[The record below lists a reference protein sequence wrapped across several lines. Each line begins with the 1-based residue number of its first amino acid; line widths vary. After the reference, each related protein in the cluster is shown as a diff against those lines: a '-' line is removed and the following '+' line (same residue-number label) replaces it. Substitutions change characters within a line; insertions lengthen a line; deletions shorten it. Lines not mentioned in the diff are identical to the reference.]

1 MKMHAK
7 EIIKNKADK
16 MVDLITDE
24 IGPEGTKKLSASFID
39 KKTNIKYILSVGIKS
54 GDPESLLDDIDEEDI
69 SAKVRDIM
77 ERVVALEIREDNDTV
92 YDDTDIL
99 ARLNNLESK
108 EDYDD
113 TGLKARLTV
122 LENKVDNDTI
132 YDDTELRER
141 VSALEEAIIPS
152 EEINPPS
159 GDDNS

>member
-1 MKMHAK
+1 MHAK

-24 IGPEGTKKLSASFID
+24 IGTEGTKKLSASFID
-39 KKTNIKYILSVGIKS
+39 KKTNIKYILRVGIQS
-54 GDPESLLDDIDEEDI
+54 GDPESLVEDIDEEDI

-77 ERVVALEIREDNDTV
+77 ERIVALEIREDSDTV

-122 LENKVDNDTI
+122 LESKVDNDTI

-152 EEINPPS
+152 EEINTPS
-159 GDDNS
+159 GDDNP